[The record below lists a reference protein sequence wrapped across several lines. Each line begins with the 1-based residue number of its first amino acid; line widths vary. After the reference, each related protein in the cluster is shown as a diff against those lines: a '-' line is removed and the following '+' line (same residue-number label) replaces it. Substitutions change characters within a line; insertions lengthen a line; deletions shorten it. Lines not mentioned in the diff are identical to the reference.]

1 MGQMVVYKRLKTM
14 ENSVKP
20 LPQKVFSRGRLRRV
34 FVRRQFPTVVNGVVI

>member
-20 LPQKVFSRGRLRRV
+20 YPQKVVAVAYEEV